1 MEVASRSG
9 VNTVSTAGTVT
20 IKSVSLST
28 GPVID
33 NPHWPFLSFAL
44 VFVGDFAA
52 LWLIL
57 RISLKDQVI
66 ATQHA
71 DSWLHLWPLLTLF
84 LIFFG
89 VCGIYPG
96 ISVGPVDDIKRI
108 STANLGA
115 FLFVS
120 FVLALNG
127 APLRMHFM
135 WLLTCTCSAFVLA
148 TVRNVVRRIGS
159 RFDWWGYPVALFGCG
174 DTVLSV
180 LRKLK
185 SQPQLGLRPVAIIMV
200 DNCISERQIDGV
212 AVCSFE
218 HLDRIT
224 SSGVKHAI
232 VAAPE
237 LSQSE
242 FADVLECGGNAFPHM
257 IIIPDN
263 HFVWKLGSH
272 TRDLMGVMGIQV
284 GNNLLRVE
292 SRAAKRAIDLILCVL
307 LTPFL
312 LVLTAIIAALIA
324 LESGFPVFY
333 SQKRVGHD
341 GRSFHIWKF
350 RTMAQDAADVL
361 ERTLATDPALR
372 REWMANHKLRNDPRI
387 TRVGKILRRTSLDEI
402 PQLWNVIQGE
412 MSLVGPRPI
421 VEEEIAKYNEA
432 YSWYSKT
439 VPGVTGLWQVSG
451 RSRTS
456 YAERVAYDTYYVRNW
471 SVWMDIYLL
480 AKTFTVIFTGDGAS

>member
-1 MEVASRSG
+1 M
-9 VNTVSTAGTVT
+9 STARTVP

-33 NPHWPFLSFAL
+33 NPHWPALSSAL
-44 VFVGDFAA
+44 VFLGDFAT

-57 RISLKDQVI
+57 TIFLGNQTI
-66 ATQHA
+66 AAQRA
-71 DSWLHLWPLLTLF
+71 DAWFHLLPLLTLF
-84 LIFFG
+84 LVLFC
-89 VCGIYPG
+89 VCGVYPG

-120 FVLALNG
+120 LVLVLDG
-127 APLRMHFM
+127 APLHTHLM
-135 WLLTCTCSAFVLA
+135 WLVTCACAAFVLA
-148 TVRNVVRRIGS
+148 TVRNAVRRVGS
-159 RFDWWGYPVALFGCG
+159 QFDWWGYPVALFGG
-174 DTVLSV
+174 GEVALSV

-185 SQPQLGLRPVAIIMV
+185 SQPQMGLHPIAIV
-200 DNCISERQIDGV
+200 DDYISERQVEGV

-218 HLDRIT
+218 HLDKII

-242 FADVLECGGNAFPHM
+242 FAEVLECGGDAFPHM

-272 TRDLMGVMGIQV
+272 TRDLMGVLGLQV

-292 SRAAKRAIDLILCVL
+292 SRVAKRAIDLGLCVL

-324 LESGFPVFY
+324 VESGFPVFY
-333 SQKRVGHD
+333 SQKRVGYD
-341 GRSFHIWKF
+341 RRVFHIWKF
-350 RTMAQDAADVL
+350 RTMARDAAEIL
-361 ERTLATDPALR
+361 ERTLASDPGFR
-372 REWMANHKLRNDPRI
+372 QEWMANHKLRNDPRI
-387 TRVGKILRRTSLDEI
+387 TRVGKILRRTSLDEL
-402 PQLWNVIQGE
+402 PQLWNVIRGE

-421 VEEEIAKYNEA
+421 VQEEIAKYKEA

-480 AKTFTVIFTGDGAS
+480 AKTVTVIFTGDGAS